1 MLSGR
6 RYESHNPV
14 RCFDMLVQVYL
25 SYLLLVLSNFVVDE
39 SNFQPASN
47 QFIAALMLL
56 VSVFCIVVLVGWYR
70 IVSMACKR

>member
-6 RYESHNPV
+6 RYESHNPI

-25 SYLLLVLSNFVVDE
+25 SYLLLILSNFVVDE
-39 SNFQPASN
+39 LNFQPASN
-47 QFIAALMLL
+47 QFIVALILL

>member
-1 MLSGR
+1 MSGR
-6 RYESHNPV
+6 RYESHNPI

-25 SYLLLVLSNFVVDE
+25 SYLLLILSNFVVDE
-39 SNFQPASN
+39 LNFQPASN

-70 IVSMACKR
+70 IVSIACKT

>member
-1 MLSGR
+1 MSGR
-6 RYESHNPV
+6 RYESHNPI

-25 SYLLLVLSNFVVDE
+25 SYLLLILSNFVVDE
-39 SNFQPASN
+39 LNFQPASN
-47 QFIAALMLL
+47 QFIVALILL

>member
-1 MLSGR
+1 
-6 RYESHNPV
+6 
-14 RCFDMLVQVYL
+14 MLVQVYL

-56 VSVFCIVVLVGWYR
+56 VSVFCIVVLVVWYR